1 MAEHHVC
8 GADTHKTYRKESA
21 GEHRLKAA
29 QGIPPRS
36 SLHIR
41 GRYFLPEILMKSGTA
56 RQKSRKPPVQKA
68 PATVRIKTRIPDY
81 ISEETRMLL
90 LKITEAA
97 RKKAVRSGNLTRIKD
112 AILKNDTGMN
122 AYISVINALSD
133 IGGES
138 WTPCPDGSAV
148 RFTKTYVTVRDGQ
161 GNLEH
166 ISWTPVYEALCEVI
180 REGKWSAK
188 GSRETDCKEQ
198 KDIRTKRREK
208 TKKRGGRV
216 T

>member
-1 MAEHHVC
+1 
-8 GADTHKTYRKESA
+8 
-21 GEHRLKAA
+21 
-29 QGIPPRS
+29 
-36 SLHIR
+36 
-41 GRYFLPEILMKSGTA
+41 MKSA
-56 RQKSRKPPVQKA
+56 IVKPRPGKQPVQKT

-112 AILKNDTGMN
+112 AILKNDTGMT

-133 IGGES
+133 VGGES

-148 RFTKTYVTVRDGQ
+148 RFTKTYVTVRDSQ

-166 ISWTPVYEALCEVI
+166 MAWTPVYEALCEVI
-180 REGKWSAK
+180 REGKWLTK
-188 GSRETDCKEQ
+188 DGKETDCKEQ
-198 KDIRTKRREK
+198 ENIRPGKSAK
-208 TKKRGGRV
+208 QKKRGRRAI
-216 T
+216 